1 VLNDYQIWAKHVMKG
16 GYLVFHDIFL
26 DPSQG
31 VQTPYQV
38 YQQALA
44 SGLYEVLPLFKS
56 LGIYKNIV

>member
-1 VLNDYQIWAKHVMKG
+1 MKG